1 MEINSIITDKNKI
14 HDILKYMPYLWVI
27 KMKCKTNDKAVNVF
41 FEGYSPSTE
50 ELTYTVIDSYYPQQ
64 QIINIMNIE
73 YIDDINRDF
82 RELYETDD
90 EFKVN
95 VNINRDIL
103 NNLSPNSIIEI
114 TYTTGFDSID
124 TIKVIFK
131 QYDSFA
137 HGCYYIQDNRTG
149 FIRDCWIKSIK
160 IIDTP
165 ESNNNNLIEN
175 KNYINMEN
183 KNIIENFE
191 IAASNI
197 VKLFMKRIFNTNI
210 DDYNLDDVK
219 NLFVSNDITGILE
232 YNDYFINFSDIYL
245 VINNNVSELEFKEWY
260 DYNLKWSYIDNNHYI
275 NLQSWIK
282 KCPRRSEAEYLNAK
296 MKLDKI
302 NDLKLEFENYL
313 KELKL

>member
-14 HDILKYMPYLWVI
+14 HDILKYMPYLWSF
-27 KMKCKTNDKAVNVF
+27 KLKCKTNDESFNVF

-50 ELTYTVIDSYYPQQ
+50 ELTYTVIDSYNPQQ
-64 QIINIMNIE
+64 LIINIMNIE
-73 YIDDINRDF
+73 YIDDIDSDF
-82 RELYETDD
+82 RKLYETDD

-103 NNLSPNSIIEI
+103 NKLSPNSIIEI

-124 TIKVIFK
+124 TIKVTFK

-137 HGCYYIQDNRTG
+137 HGCYYIQDNRKG

-160 IIDTP
+160 IINTP

-219 NLFVSNDITGILE
+219 NLFVSNDITGVLE

-282 KCPRRSEAEYLNAK
+282 KCPKRSEAEYLNAK

>member
-1 MEINSIITDKNKI
+1 MEINNIITDKNKI
-14 HDILKYMPYLWVI
+14 HDILKYMPYLWVF

-50 ELTYTVIDSYYPQQ
+50 ELTYTVIDSYNPQQ

-73 YIDDINRDF
+73 YIDDIDSYF
-82 RELYETDD
+82 RELYETDN
-90 EFKVN
+90 EFKAN

-103 NNLSPNSIIEI
+103 NKLSPNSIIEI

-131 QYDSFA
+131 QYDSFI
-137 HGCYYIQDNRTG
+137 HGFHYIQDNRIG

-165 ESNNNNLIEN
+165 KTNNNNLIEN

-219 NLFVSNDITGILE
+219 NLFVSNDINGVLE
-232 YNDYFINFSDIYL
+232 YNDYYINFSDIFL
-245 VINNNVSELEFKEWY
+245 VIKNTISELEFKEWY
-260 DYNLKWSYIDNNHYI
+260 DYNLKWSYIDNDHYI

-313 KELKL
+313 KELNL

>member
-1 MEINSIITDKNKI
+1 
-14 HDILKYMPYLWVI
+14 
-27 KMKCKTNDKAVNVF
+27 MKCKTNDKTVNVF

-50 ELTYTVIDSYYPQQ
+50 ELTYTVIDSYNPHQ

-73 YIDDINRDF
+73 YIDDIDRDF
-82 RELYETDD
+82 REFYETDD
-90 EFKVN
+90 EFKAN
-95 VNINRDIL
+95 VNNNRDIL
-103 NNLSPNSIIEI
+103 NKLSPHSIIEI
-114 TYTTGFDSID
+114 KYTTGFDSID
-124 TIKVIFK
+124 TIKVTFK

-165 ESNNNNLIEN
+165 KTNNNNLIEN

-219 NLFVSNDITGILE
+219 NLFVSNDITGVLE

-245 VINNNVSELEFKEWY
+245 VINNSVSELEFKEWY

>member
-14 HDILKYMPYLWVI
+14 HDILKYMPYLWVF
-27 KMKCKTNDKAVNVF
+27 KMKCKTNDKIVNVF

-50 ELTYTVIDSYYPQQ
+50 ELTYTVVDSYYPKQ
-64 QIINIMNIE
+64 QIISIMNIE
-73 YIDDINRDF
+73 YIDDINSDF
-82 RELYETDD
+82 RKLYETDD
-90 EFKVN
+90 EFKS
-95 VNINRDIL
+95 NINIIRDIL

-114 TYTTGFDSID
+114 KYTNCFEYTD
-124 TIKVIFK
+124 TIQVKFK

-197 VKLFMKRIFNTNI
+197 VKLFIKRIFNINI

-219 NLFVSNDITGILE
+219 NLFVSNDITGVLE

-245 VINNNVSELEFKEWY
+245 VINNSVSELEFKEWY